1 MITQTLKGLHLER
14 ILIIVP
20 NVRRKSAT
28 TFLQGNKKGGLRME
42 CPERTEHR
50 DWPVGTCKLNTKSCI
65 RDTSDYPCEYYEDY
79 LKEIEEEVK

>member
-1 MITQTLKGLHLER
+1 
-14 ILIIVP
+14 
-20 NVRRKSAT
+20 
-28 TFLQGNKKGGLRME
+28 ME